1 MPADDAVA
9 SRCAYTRVHM
19 IGIRELRADLAA
31 AVRRAGSGQRVVVS
45 VDGRAVAQ
53 LGPIEAE
60 QGQTVLEDLYASGAV
75 IGPRRLDGPRL
86 APPVPVWSGV
96 RLDRALKEL
105 RG

>member
-1 MPADDAVA
+1 ML
-9 SRCAYTRVHM
+9 
-19 IGIRELRADLAA
+19 GIRELRADLAA
-31 AVRRAGSGQRVVVS
+31 AVRRAGSGQRIIVS
-45 VDGRAVAQ
+45 VDGRATAQ

-60 QGQTVLEDLYASGAV
+60 QGQTVLEDLIASGAV
-75 IGPRRLDGPRL
+75 VAPRRTDAARL

>member
-1 MPADDAVA
+1 
-9 SRCAYTRVHM
+9 M

-53 LGPIEAE
+53 LGPIEPE
-60 QGQTVLEDLYASGAV
+60 QGQTVLADLFAAGSV
-75 IGPRRLDGPRL
+75 VPPRRADAARL

>member
-1 MPADDAVA
+1 
-9 SRCAYTRVHM
+9 M

-60 QGQTVLEDLYASGAV
+60 QGQTVLADLIAAGAV
-75 IGPRRLDGPRL
+75 VAPRRADTARPGT
-86 APPVPVWSGV
+86 PVPIWSGV

>member
-1 MPADDAVA
+1 
-9 SRCAYTRVHM
+9 M
-19 IGIRELRADLAA
+19 IGIRELRGDLAA
-31 AVRRAGSGQRVVVS
+31 SVRRAGSGQRVVIS

-60 QGQTVLEDLYASGAV
+60 QGQTVLADLIAAGA
-75 IGPRRLDGPRL
+75 IIAPRRTDSARL
-86 APPVPVWSGV
+86 ATPVPVWSGV

>member
-1 MPADDAVA
+1 
-9 SRCAYTRVHM
+9 M

-31 AVRRAGSGQRVVVS
+31 AVRRAGSGQRVVIT
-45 VDGRAVAQ
+45 VDGRALAQ

-60 QGQTVLEDLYASGAV
+60 QGQTVLADLYASGAV
-75 IGPRRLDGPRL
+75 VAPRRTDAARP
-86 APPVPVWSGV
+86 APPIPIWSGV

>member
-1 MPADDAVA
+1 
-9 SRCAYTRVHM
+9 M
-19 IGIRELRADLAA
+19 IGIRELRSDLAA
-31 AVRRAGSGQRVVVS
+31 AVRRAGSGHRVVIS

-60 QGQTVLEDLYASGAV
+60 QGQTVLADLVAAGTV
-75 IGPRRLDGPRL
+75 IAPRRTDAFRPGTPI
-86 APPVPVWSGV
+86 AIWSGV

>member
-1 MPADDAVA
+1 
-9 SRCAYTRVHM
+9 M

-31 AVRRAGSGQRVVVS
+31 SVRRAGSGHRVVVS

-53 LGPIEAE
+53 LGPIEPE
-60 QGQTVLEDLYASGAV
+60 QGQTVLADLFAAGAV
-75 IGPRRLDGPRL
+75 VPPRRSDASRL

>member
-1 MPADDAVA
+1 
-9 SRCAYTRVHM
+9 M

-53 LGPIEAE
+53 LGPIEPE
-60 QGQTVLEDLYASGAV
+60 QGQTVLEDLIAAGALV
-75 IGPRRLDGPRL
+75 PPRRVDPVRP
-86 APPVPVWSGV
+86 APPVQIWSGV

>member
-1 MPADDAVA
+1 
-9 SRCAYTRVHM
+9 M
-19 IGIRELRADLAA
+19 IGIRELRGDLAA
-31 AVRRAGSGQRVVVS
+31 AVRRAGSGQRVVIS

-60 QGQTVLEDLYASGAV
+60 QGQTVLADLIAAGA
-75 IGPRRLDGPRL
+75 IIAPRRVDAGRL
-86 APPVPVWSGV
+86 AAPVPVWSGV